1 MFLQKVW
8 PISVKE
14 FDELNTLKITKKLPI
29 FFFLQYIVINN
40 VNAL

>member
-29 FFFLQYIVINN
+29 FFFFTIHCDK
-40 VNAL
+40 